1 MFSRSIAR
9 AGKQVTEAIA
19 QHWKLTFDDAER
31 AKHTDGFVASTA
43 EPATSEA
50 WLRDPPGRRSPS
62 CTPFARDLRQTL
74 AACRA
79 RTGFAPLAALLVGG
93 GARLRG
99 IGSFLDRAARRSR
112 RGG

>member
-19 QHWKLTFDDAER
+19 QHWQLTFDEAER
-31 AKHTDGFVASTA
+31 AKHADGFIASTA
-43 EPATSEA
+43 EPATHRGVGADLTTSLVTELA
-50 WLRDPPGRRSPS
+50 
-62 CTPFARDLRQTL
+62 PFARDLRQTL

-79 RTGFAPLAALLVGG
+79 RTGFTPIAALLVGG

-99 IGSFLDRAARRSR
+99 IGVVPRPSSSASR